1 MSNKL
6 SKKDEST
13 NKESKRTVI
22 ISIIIIILL
31 VTVCVEGI
39 VLISN
44 ANRNNTKEVEDATA
58 ESDNTSSEDTNT
70 NDEYKTTYELSH
82 KVLDGSDKEQAIK
95 NMRKNLDSMRT
106 KNFLTQLMTDTDTWQ
121 TYLLNNKGES
131 FTYSSDGSVMTVGL
145 NNGNYYLATPEN
157 ISYGENQDLLEMI
170 DNVIEVASEDRDDV
184 KVLEMEINNEGHEN
198 CKEYRIDMTSSDAI
212 RKTYSLTS
220 EEYADSMMEQIN
232 QIEET
237 GWKPEFIYVITLH
250 EDQILASCLV
260 VQDNTEYYNWYY
272 DGILDVDEWE
282 ISEDWYKAD
291 YEKIS
296 ENIDTFE
303 QMFSSISS
311 DMDKFIGDMADK
323 YGWEKTDDTTDTTDT
338 DDSVSD
344 NSFDI
349 SDIADD
355 DTVVIDGSIF
365 D

>member
-6 SKKDEST
+6 SKKDNNT
-13 NKESKRTVI
+13 NKKSKRTLI
-22 ISIIIIILL
+22 ISIIIILL
-31 VTVCVEGI
+31 INTVCIESI
-39 VLISN
+39 ILSSN
-44 ANRNNTKEVEDATA
+44 TVKDNNTKEVKDETV
-58 ESDNTSSEDTNT
+58 ETDNETSEDTEID
-70 NDEYKTTYELSH
+70 DEYKTTYELSH
-82 KVLDGSDKEQAIK
+82 KILEGSDKEQAIN
-95 NMRKNLDSMRT
+95 NMRKNLESMRT

-157 ISYGENQDLLEMI
+157 ISYGENQGLLEMI

-237 GWKPEFIYVITLH
+237 GWNPEFIYVITLH
-250 EDQILASCLV
+250 EDQLLASCLV

-272 DGILDVDEWE
+272 DGILDVDDWE
-282 ISEDWYKAD
+282 ISKDWYSAD
-291 YEKIS
+291 YKTIS

-303 QMFSSISS
+303 QMFSTISS

-323 YGWEKTDDTTDTTDT
+323 YGWEKADDTDDTDE
-338 DDSVSD
+338 SVSD

-349 SDIADD
+349 NDVADD
-355 DTVVIDGSIF
+355 DTIVIDGSIF

>member
-6 SKKDEST
+6 SKKDDNT
-13 NKESKRTVI
+13 NKKSKRTFIV
-22 ISIIIIILL
+22 SIIIILL
-31 VTVCVEGI
+31 ITTVCIESI
-39 VLISN
+39 ILLSN
-44 ANRNNTKEVEDATA
+44 TTKNNNNTNEVKDETVETDDKT
-58 ESDNTSSEDTNT
+58 SEDTEIDN
-70 NDEYKTTYELSH
+70 EYKTTYELSH
-82 KVLDGSDKEQAIK
+82 KILEGSDKEQAIN
-95 NMRKNLDSMRT
+95 NMRKNLESMRT

-157 ISYGENQDLLEMI
+157 ISYGENQDLLEML

-250 EDQILASCLV
+250 EDQLLASCLV

-323 YGWEKTDDTTDTTDT
+323 YGWEKTDDTDTT